1 MEPTIITNALDCS
14 MSRLAWFILHS
25 QHALLLAHPSLAHV
39 GATRKDG
46 RMEAFGVLPDVGH
59 DGGQP
64 PTYHPVELGTACA
77 AGCGQH
83 GVCDAISG
91 RCNCQLGWTGAT
103 CERVLYPACRLEPQ
117 GTQPEPAVQP
127 PCASLRQLSPLACEC
142 LLQCLRAERE
152 ICGPNSAGCQL
163 PWQAAARRRTRP
175 GDKPDFKSREGFHAA
190 LQCLAFPPSTPE
202 ADVHSALPAAPSARL
217 MSLAE
222 YRRVGYAGARASAV
236 PRALPAFGAGL
247 KGRNMKPA
255 GAVWLPTSECPRGC
269 SGRGRCLQTPPRPA
283 TPALGL
289 EPHGRRLGRRRGQS
303 AGPWRGC
310 VCVDGTYGSGCEHV
324 CDNDCFND
332 CSGHGT
338 CVHGWCRCRPGWFGA
353 DCSDSLGI
361 AYTRAALH
369 DDPTQFGPGP
379 RAARLAE
386 LPADVRAHVETL
398 RGAVYVYDLPP
409 HLNREAEHWMWRQW
423 VTPSRRRGSVG
434 RCDPVHNRRIYS
446 AQSHFDAHLMHDDY
460 VRTLNAS
467 AAKLFYVPV
476 YLNQRVTWGS
486 DLGWPLRATLHHLV
500 HAHPYWNA
508 SGGRDH
514 AWFIFGERQTCLVPP
529 EIARRSIL
537 VGHWAD
543 VQCVSRTKDVIV
555 PTITPVQHDLERFEA
570 KLQPAMRKAAAAD
583 FERRGPL
590 LLFAGG
596 ITSFPVPSLYLPCT
610 FPVPSLYLR
619 APRPAAP
626 LCRRH
631 HLLWRIT
638 GQRASL
644 GRRLEGEAGQVDGTR
659 AQRQVLPTGGEL
671 SLGLLDGRAAGRVA
685 AAALGGAG
693 HADRLRRHPG
703 LPHRRAA
710 GSILLAHRGQ
720 RLGRACHRLH
730 GDGVHPAHAERW
742 HDLPLRQRAL
752 VASLLAPPL
761 QEADPHPRL
770 HPAQCLRG
778 GAARDA
784 RGATPA
790 RRRPI

>member
-1 MEPTIITNALDCS
+1 
-14 MSRLAWFILHS
+14 
-25 QHALLLAHPSLAHV
+25 
-39 GATRKDG
+39 
-46 RMEAFGVLPDVGH
+46 MEAFGVLPDVGH

-596 ITSFPVPSLYLPCT
+596 ITSFGASQDNV
-610 FPVPSLYLR
+610 
-619 APRPAAP
+619 
-626 LCRRH
+626 
-631 HLLWRIT
+631 
-638 GQRASL
+638 RASGADSKEKQDKWMARVL
-644 GRRLEGEAGQVDGTR
+644 NDKCSRPEVSCRSVYSMGVRQAVWRQRLWAEPDMRIVSAGIPDYLTAVPQARFCLHTEGNGWGARVIDYMAMECIPLMLNDGMIFPYANVLSWPR
-659 AQRQVLPTGGEL
+659 FSLHLSKRQIPTL
-671 SLGLLDGRAAGRVA
+671 ASILRNVSA
-685 AAALGGAG
+685 AAQLEM
-693 HADRLRRHPG
+693 HAELRRRVG
-703 LPHRRAA
+703 
-710 GSILLAHRGQ
+710 
-720 RLGRACHRLH
+720 GRF
-730 GDGVHPAHAERW
+730 DG
-742 HDLPLRQRAL
+742 
-752 VASLLAPPL
+752 
-761 QEADPHPRL
+761 
-770 HPAQCLRG
+770 
-778 GAARDA
+778 ARV
-784 RGATPA
+784 GEVG
-790 RRRPI
+790 